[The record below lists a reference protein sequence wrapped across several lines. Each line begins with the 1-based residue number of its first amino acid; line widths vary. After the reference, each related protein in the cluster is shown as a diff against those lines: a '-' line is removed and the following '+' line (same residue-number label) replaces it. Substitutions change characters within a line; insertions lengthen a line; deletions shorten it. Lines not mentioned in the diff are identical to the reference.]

1 MRLTS
6 QQIHN
11 ITQVVSGFAGDTAEI
26 YLFGSRLNDQARGGD
41 VDILILMDRRPS
53 RIERGKVKMDL
64 EQVLG
69 LPVDMVIQVRN
80 DEVTPFQAIVHGH
93 ATRLEVHA

>member
-11 ITQVVSGFAGDTAEI
+11 IIQLVSAFAGDMAAAYI
-26 YLFGSRLNDQARGGD
+26 FGSRLNEQARGGD

-53 RIERGKVKMDL
+53 RIERGKVKMEL

-69 LPVDMVIQVRN
+69 LPVDIVIQVRN
-80 DEVTPFQAIVHGH
+80 TEATPFQTIAREH
-93 ATRLEVHA
+93 ATRLEVQA